1 MERVAFLVEKTG
13 VRLGCLLN
21 PESIVTR
28 RIAGIRARA
37 IGSRPLTGPEM
48 NDDPLFFTGGGTTEL
63 KLDLLF
69 DVSVA
74 GSTILSEDV
83 RDLTRPLWQLAE
95 TAAEGLGYGEPP
107 LVRFVWGKSWNFPAV
122 VAAIAERLEYF
133 TAEGAP
139 RRSWLRMKLVR
150 VNEPKSDAVDSPAL
164 GDVPD
169 ISDLEDGGEEG
180 GPDQVMVHQ
189 VVGEGPGP
197 DSVQESS
204 PERLDAIAFQY
215 CGFPWWKPIAEFND
229 LDDPTRI
236 PSGTLLRIPLDWVSG
251 SNK

>member
-28 RIAGIRARA
+28 RIAGVRARS
-37 IGSRPLTGPEM
+37 IGSRPLTGPELS
-48 NDDPLFFTGGGTTEL
+48 DDPLLFTGGGTTEL

-69 DVSVA
+69 DISVA
-74 GSTILSEDV
+74 GSTIVSEDV

-95 TAAEGLGYGEPP
+95 TTASGGGYGEAP
-107 LVRFVWGKSWNFPAV
+107 LVRFVWGKSWNFPGV
-122 VAAIAERLEYF
+122 VVAIAERLEYF
-133 TAEGAP
+133 NAEGAP

-150 VNEPKSDAVDSPAL
+150 VNDPAADDIDSPAL
-164 GDVPD
+164 GDIPSASEFD
-169 ISDLEDGGEEG
+169 EEEG
-180 GPDQVMVHQ
+180 DGAPDAVVVHQ
-189 VVGEGPGP
+189 VIGEGPGP
-197 DSVQESS
+197 EAEQDAS

-236 PSGTLLRIPLDWVSG
+236 PSGTLLKIPIDWVSG
-251 SNK
+251 S